1 MGCNNIENSVSLA
14 TELLR
19 ELKRQS
25 KRWFIS
31 FIICLILLFASNM
44 IWLYVWNQYDY
55 AEYNVD
61 SFDGG
66 NANYIGNDGDINNGT
81 CASTKTKE
89 EK

>member
-1 MGCNNIENSVSLA
+1 MGCNDIENSVSLA

-44 IWLYVWNQYDY
+44 AWLYVWNQYDY
-55 AEYNVD
+55 ESY
-61 SFDGG
+61 S
-66 NANYIGNDGDINNGT
+66 YEQDGDGVNNINSSIGGDVNNGAT
-81 CASTKTKE
+81 VESKK
-89 EK
+89 KN

>member
-1 MGCNNIENSVSLA
+1 MRCNDIENSVSLA

-25 KRWFIS
+25 NRWFIS

-55 AEYNVD
+55 ESY
-61 SFDGG
+61 SYEQDGNG
-66 NANYIGNDGDINNGT
+66 VNNINSSIGGDINNGAT
-81 CASTKTKE
+81 VESKK
-89 EK
+89 KN